1 MDAAWNVLPVVIYL
15 TILLSLSYCSRR
27 KTSIPVSI
35 ICIIILGCV
44 FTIGGALALN
54 RTGIV
59 QPALKPV
66 PAVRGEPGLVLSQS
80 DNVIV
85 LLKESSD
92 IRGPRVVSIPG
103 QPLIYQEQ
111 PLGPNNTII
120 ELPGLPFGDDTPW
133 FIRSLEIDFSLS
145 AGEIKNR
152 LSENIYFFA
161 AYVFS
166 LILLLGSLRFIMD
179 LGQWHLANLFL
190 GALVFRSILALET
203 FLNAREINALIRSF
217 IIIEVPPLLITP
229 MVFSFIG
236 ILVILYTLLAS
247 IARKPGSWQKRG
259 RNA

>member
-1 MDAAWNVLPVVIYL
+1 
-15 TILLSLSYCSRR
+15 
-27 KTSIPVSI
+27 
-35 ICIIILGCV
+35 
-44 FTIGGALALN
+44 
-54 RTGIV
+54 
-59 QPALKPV
+59 
-66 PAVRGEPGLVLSQS
+66 
-80 DNVIV
+80 
-85 LLKESSD
+85 
-92 IRGPRVVSIPG
+92 
-103 QPLIYQEQ
+103 
-111 PLGPNNTII
+111 
-120 ELPGLPFGDDTPW
+120 
-133 FIRSLEIDFSLS
+133 
-145 AGEIKNR
+145 
-152 LSENIYFFA
+152 YFFA